1 MLKNLLFVGLGSCMG
16 GMLRYWVSRWVLNAF
31 PLLLFPLG
39 TFLVNVIG
47 CFVIGLCSGLSEQ
60 TDRLGPSMK
69 LFLTVGLCGGFTTF
83 STFVQENSQFVQSG
97 MLGSGFFYTGSSL
110 FVGLLSLFAGRAVS
124 RWMIS

>member
-60 TDRLGPSMK
+60 TDWLGPSMK

-83 STFVQENSQFVQSG
+83 STFLNENSQFVQNG
-97 MLGSGFFYTGSSL
+97 QFGTCFLYTVSSL
-110 FVGLLSLFAGRAVS
+110 FVGLIFLYAGRALS
-124 RWMIS
+124 EWIFP